1 MTDEG
6 ITQPTIET
14 VLGRIDALGLSL
26 GERIEKLESRMETI
40 ESGVS
45 QIRQEIGTG
54 FRRVERKIELL
65 NRDFLEIRGDNE
77 DLLQRIE
84 SLESNAS

>member
-14 VLGRIDALGLSL
+14 VLDRINALGLTL
-26 GERIEKLESRMETI
+26 GERMEKLESEVLQM
-40 ESGVS
+40 
-45 QIRQEIGTG
+45 RQDFKTG
-54 FRRVERKIELL
+54 LRKVERAITLL
-65 NRDFLEIRGDNE
+65 NRDFLDIRGDNE

-84 SLESNAS
+84 GLESKAS